1 MRHSTFG
8 FIRDIFYFNLQRLQG
23 QIVNLDSSSYSDVK
37 NNAVA
42 VEKLLKQLNVTRRMI
57 SLYPSDHPQIRTS
70 ISRTL
75 TILNRMW
82 DDHRTVTL
90 GITPT
95 TIYIDNQRLEQQD
108 SVFREFAHFFFHAG
122 VASISFHKGL
132 DAQEL
137 IRFHRLLQDKEEPLF
152 NDATFATQLEAEK
165 IFNISAQMIDY
176 RAFHEKTGLTNG
188 QKGTD
193 NLWENFLLRLQEGDI
208 ETADYLEP
216 DHQDEIIELFN
227 RKLSGTSA
235 EQEQAAEGIGRLLSF
250 GHSNRQS
257 PVSLRTYDKNLNM
270 LLERLTPEARNDF
283 LRKGLKNIENQER
296 SNLQL
301 ALARLSPGFL
311 EAMVAHST
319 RLNSALSPR
328 LLHLINSLSA
338 DIDPGTAPAARRISS
353 DETRTR
359 MNTLF
364 KEEQE
369 DLYLPKGYQQALH
382 TAMNSSTP
390 GTLSV
395 EDRETLNQMISNQSV
410 EEQTAR
416 IIFER
421 LHAQPDAQLAATYQN
436 HLLDFSRM
444 FLEAGNYV
452 ALHSTYQHWNRFI
465 NQSGSPIELL
475 AEKLAAFHTQAS
487 FMAEVLDGFV
497 LWDDDRHKEIMD
509 YVVLVGTPYCEPIV
523 ERLGLAR
530 HYSERKRWID
540 LLTRISTDTRKV
552 IIPFLTDERWYLVR
566 NLVMILGTEPT
577 PAVMKA
583 IQPLHQHPHPQVRA
597 ETIRV
602 LFSCN
607 PVTANRLLLGELNND
622 EEDTRLAAVNIA
634 HLSRDPEVLTYL
646 HQQLEKELD
655 NDVDLTFLKAV
666 VRSLCR
672 RGEKE
677 SLVIIRRVL
686 NRGGLLVHRRTRQ
699 LQRDIVAALAE
710 FQHPAADKLLEELT
724 TGKFS
729 HDVAK
734 TMEKRREAL

>member
-1 MRHSTFG
+1 
-8 FIRDIFYFNLQRLQG
+8 
-23 QIVNLDSSSYSDVK
+23 VNLDSSSYSDVK
-37 NNAVA
+37 NIAGA
-42 VEKLLKQLNVTRRMI
+42 IEKLLKQLNVTRRMI

-70 ISRTL
+70 VSRTL

-82 DDHRTVTL
+82 DDNRTVTL

-95 TIYIDNQRLEQQD
+95 TVYVDNQRLEQQD
-108 SVFREFAHFFFHAG
+108 PVFREFAHFFFHAG

-137 IRFHRLLQDKEEPLF
+137 IRFHRLLHDKDGPLF

-165 IFNISAQMIDY
+165 IVNISAQMIDY
-176 RAFHEKTGLTNG
+176 RAFREKAGLTNG
-188 QKGTD
+188 QKGID
-193 NLWENFLLRLQEGDI
+193 RLWENFLLRLQEGNI
-208 ETADYLEP
+208 ETADHLEP

-250 GHSNRQS
+250 GHSHRQS
-257 PVSLRTYDKNLNM
+257 PESLRNYDKNLNM
-270 LLERLTPEARNDF
+270 LLERLSPEARNDF
-283 LRKGLKNIENQER
+283 LHKGLKNIENHGR

-301 ALARLSPGFL
+301 ALTRISPGFL

-328 LLHLINSLSA
+328 LLNLINSLSS
-338 DIDPGTAPAARRISS
+338 DSHPGTAPANRRISS
-353 DETRTR
+353 EETRTR
-359 MNTLF
+359 MDTLF

-369 DLYLPKGYQQALH
+369 DLYMPRGYQQALH
-382 TAMNSSTP
+382 TAMSSSTP
-390 GTLSV
+390 GTLST
-395 EDRETLNQMISNQSV
+395 EDREALNQLISNQSV

-421 LHAQPDAQLAATYQN
+421 LYAQPDAKLAVTYQN
-436 HLLDFSRM
+436 HLIDFSRM

-452 ALHSTYQHWNRFI
+452 GLYSTYQHWKRFI

-475 AEKLAAFHTQAS
+475 AEKLVAHHTQAS
-487 FMAEVLDGFV
+487 FMAEVLDGFD
-497 LWDDDRHKEIMD
+497 LWEDDRHKEIID
-509 YVVLVGTPYCEPIV
+509 YVVLVGPPYCEPIV

-530 HYSERKRWID
+530 HYPERKRWID
-540 LLTRISTDTRKV
+540 LLTRISTDTRKT

-577 PAVMKA
+577 PAVIKA
-583 IQPLHQHPHPQVRA
+583 IQPLHHHPHPQVRI

-602 LFSCN
+602 LFFCN
-607 PVTANRLLLGELNND
+607 PATANRLLLGELNHDD
-622 EEDTRLAAVNIA
+622 EEARLAAVNIA
-634 HLSRDPEVLTYL
+634 HLSRDPTILSYL
-646 HQQLEKELD
+646 HHQLEKEPD
-655 NDVDLTFLKAV
+655 NDVELTFLRIV

-677 SLVIIRRVL
+677 SLVIMRRFL

-699 LQRDIVAALAE
+699 LQREIIAALAE
-710 FQHPAADKLLEELT
+710 FRHPAADKLLEELA

-734 TMEKRREAL
+734 TMAKRRELL